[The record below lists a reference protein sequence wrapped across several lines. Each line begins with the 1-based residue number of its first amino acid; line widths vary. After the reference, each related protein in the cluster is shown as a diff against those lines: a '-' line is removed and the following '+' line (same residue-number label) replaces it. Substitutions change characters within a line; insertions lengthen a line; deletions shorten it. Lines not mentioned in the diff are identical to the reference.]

1 MKELSDWQNFYVI
14 VGSSA
19 GALIG
24 LQFVLISLIA
34 HLVAGRSGSQ
44 AGSAFS
50 TPTVVHFT
58 VVLLLCAAGATP
70 WRGTDSL
77 AVVWCGFGLA
87 GFAYEITVVRQVSRQ
102 SRYKPVLEDWLFHA
116 VLPLVTYGSIAG
128 AAFYGRSDLHAALFV
143 IAGAVLLL
151 LIIGIH
157 NTWDAATYHLFTNKP
172 DVARTGNEPS

>member
-34 HLVAGRSGSQ
+34 RFPARPGVSQ
-44 AGSAFS
+44 ASNAFS

-58 VVLLLCAAGATP
+58 VVLLLAAAGTSP
-70 WRGTDSL
+70 WHHTRPV
-77 AVVWCGFGLA
+77 AVLWGVLGGA
-87 GFAYEITVVRQVSRQ
+87 GIVYTLIVVRRLTTQNV
-102 SRYKPVLEDWLFHA
+102 YTPEAEDWLFHA
-116 VLPLVTYGSIAG
+116 VLPFIAYCVLAGSAV
-128 AAFYGRSDLHAALFV
+128 YQRTDLHRALFA

-151 LIIGIH
+151 LVIGIH
-157 NTWDAATYHLFTNKP
+157 NAWDAATYHAFAMQSEKS
-172 DVARTGNEPS
+172 E